1 MAKNAKHKKQ
11 QSYVSGMKYDINS
24 YNKAVSVYKKL
35 LGDIKGKLVFI
46 VFDIRDERAYFSM
59 APLSEAIHDLG
70 GDVSVTVK
78 NGKSEAL
85 DSLTSAWSLYSR
97 MKLGE
102 RDKDTLALKEFIKHV
117 EEKAKGRFE
126 PIWKPA
132 EFLLLGGKAGFV
144 GTMNLPYSPGWFRQ
158 HRWKEMLQTS
168 DVILKQVYN
177 IKKGERFNIGFELML
192 ANKDLDKPKEDY
204 LDSYAICW
212 AMLQAAKK
220 YTIPTMSAGSPRMSM
235 LLPMER
241 SADLRATLL
250 GCELSKNID
259 EQAFRLYRKLSPAL
273 KTAKLKIADA
283 AFFISG
289 KGYPGKHVFGEV
301 IGYPSPNMKTRWN
314 SPGGFI
320 YQLDYAPQTKLDPR
334 PPRARFA
341 FTDTLPLDIYIDT
354 CNIDWLA
361 MEKRNNTIR
370 DITEKSEK
378 IIVKSN
384 IKEKHVTDLEVGLV
398 KPDGTHRWARGSDV
412 DTRFKINKEYL
423 KRTGV
428 KAGCMANIP
437 GGEMF
442 TTPEYIEGTF
452 VGDVVIS
459 IDQSYRL
466 SAKNPLVVKCSRKGY
481 KIISGPKDI
490 IAKFEK
496 KKKEAW
502 ENLLKQEKFK
512 SIPQKIIDMKKKN
525 FQGIGEF
532 AINTNPKARL
542 CDYLIVNEKIAKM
555 MHIALGSG
563 FEPDRATDY
572 HTDIVFNA
580 PRQKLD
586 VYGVTKT
593 GKELWILRKGKFV
606 A

>member
-1 MAKNAKHKKQ
+1 
-11 QSYVSGMKYDINS
+11 MKYNISN
-24 YNKAVSVYKKL
+24 YNKSVAEYKRIIK
-35 LGDIKGKLVFI
+35 DAKGKLFFI
-46 VFDIRDERAYFSM
+46 VFDVKDEKAFFSM
-59 APLSEAIHDLG
+59 APLSEAIHDMG
-70 GDVSVTVK
+70 GDVSVIVK
-78 NGKSEAL
+78 NGKSEVL
-85 DSLTSAWSLYSR
+85 DSLTRAWSLYSK
-97 MKLGE
+97 MKCGE
-102 RDKDTLALKEFIKHV
+102 KNKDTIALKEFINHV
-117 EEKAKGRFE
+117 EKKAKGRFE
-126 PIWKPA
+126 EIWKPA
-132 EFLLLGGKAGFV
+132 DVLLLSGDEGFAGNI
-144 GTMNLPYSPGWFRQ
+144 NLPYRPEWFVQ
-158 HRWKEMLQTS
+158 YRWKEMLQTS
-168 DVILKQVYN
+168 DVILRQVYN

-212 AMLQAAKK
+212 AMLQSAKK
-220 YTIPTMSAGSPRMSM
+220 YTIPTMGASSPRMSM

-241 SADLRATLL
+241 SSDLRATLL

-259 EQAFRLYRKLSPAL
+259 EPVFKLYRKLSAPL
-273 KTAKLKIADA
+273 RTNKLKIADA
-283 AFFISG
+283 SFFISG

-301 IGYPSPNMKTRWN
+301 IGYPSPNKKTRWN

-320 YQLDYAPQTKLDPR
+320 YKLDYAPQTRLDPR
-334 PPRARFA
+334 LPRARFA

-361 MEKRNNTIR
+361 MEKRNNKIR
-370 DITEKSEK
+370 DITERSEK

-384 IKEKHVTDLEVGLV
+384 IREKYVTDLEVGLV

-412 DTRFKINKEYL
+412 DTRFKINKEYY
-423 KRTGV
+423 KRTGI
-428 KAGCMANIP
+428 KAGNMANIP

-466 SAKNPLVVKCSRKGY
+466 SPKNPMVVKCTRNGY

-502 ENLLKQEKFK
+502 QNILKQEKFK
-512 SIPQKIIDMKKKN
+512 SIPQKIIDIKKRN
-525 FQGIGEF
+525 FNGIGEF

-563 FEPDRATDY
+563 FEPDKATEY
-572 HTDIVFNA
+572 HTDIVFDA

-586 VYGVTKT
+586 VYGVDKK
-593 GKELWILRKGKFV
+593 GNQLWILRKGKFV